1 MSSENTFYVYRIVNS
16 EGELKHSSILYDDGA
31 GASRSPDEIRQSL
44 LTAAEYAMGEY
55 ELEGYDADPDP
66 DVSIEL
72 LGPFVLGGPID
83 SLTHAELTQVPEEE
97 RP

>member
-1 MSSENTFYVYRIVNS
+1 MSSENTFYVYRVVNS

-31 GASRSPDEIRQSL
+31 GASRTPDEVRQSL
-44 LTAAEYAMGEY
+44 LVAAQYAMGEY
-55 ELEGYDADPDP
+55 ELDGYDDEPDP
-66 DVSIEL
+66 DVRIEL
-72 LGPFVLGGPID
+72 LGPFVLGAPID

>member
-44 LTAAEYAMGEY
+44 LTAAEYAIHGQTSP
-55 ELEGYDADPDP
+55 AAS
-66 DVSIEL
+66 SITPAVASRL
-72 LGPFVLGGPID
+72 
-83 SLTHAELTQVPEEE
+83 
-97 RP
+97 